1 MYRLVLMHILRP
13 KQVMVFVVLVVLALS
28 ACGGDGGGQQ
38 QQADEARSLPEDLQA
53 LPPGEYS
60 SEDFKPSVSFSVG
73 EGWTTD
79 LESSDALSITHGRT
93 AAFGFF
99 NIQEVYKPSRTG
111 SAGLMDAPEDLGRW
125 FEQHPYLQTDEPE
138 PVTVGEVKGL
148 QFDVVVEDLPQDYS
162 GVCGTDCV
170 DLFRTSDGQ
179 WWAFV
184 EGYKERVIVLEDV
197 QGETVTINFGSL
209 ATEFDEFLPN
219 AQKVLKSVEWKGE

>member
-1 MYRLVLMHILRP
+1 MYRLVLRHTLRLEL
-13 KQVMVFVVLVVLALS
+13 VMVFVVLALS
-28 ACGGDGGGQQ
+28 ACGGGGGGQQ

-53 LPPGEYS
+53 LPSGEYS

-138 PVTVGEVKGL
+138 PVTVGGVKGV
-148 QFDVVVEDLPQDYS
+148 QFDVVVEDLPEDYS
-162 GVCGTDCV
+162 GACGTDCV

-197 QGETVTINFGSL
+197 NGERVTIDFGSL

-219 AQKVLKSVEWKGE
+219 AQKVLKSVEWKGA